1 VVTPRLENTVQ
12 YIKGELDELEREE
25 FFRLKKVQAKKKKDI
40 TAAENDA
47 KAVQAKRK
55 KKKEELETIEGE
67 NNNEGPASRDDGAV
81 DGIVANGGV
90 AIGNGGSNLIDG
102 EHDEDIL
109 F

>member
-1 VVTPRLENTVQ
+1 L
-12 YIKGELDELEREE
+12 RE
-25 FFRLKKVQAKKKKDI
+25 KI
-40 TAAENDA
+40 TTRT
-47 KAVQAKRK
+47 K
-55 KKKEELETIEGE
+55 L
-67 NNNEGPASRDDGAV
+67 SRRRSS

>member
-1 VVTPRLENTVQ
+1 
-12 YIKGELDELEREE
+12 
-25 FFRLKKVQAKKKKDI
+25 
-40 TAAENDA
+40 
-47 KAVQAKRK
+47 
-55 KKKEELETIEGE
+55 
-67 NNNEGPASRDDGAV
+67 V